1 MQGEPDFNET
11 GKLPILFSSAEC
23 SADTRRVHS
32 NLSALL
38 AVFEDFG
45 SFSCL
50 GDLNRSG
57 TTIALAFYIENFI
70 GAVS

>member
-1 MQGEPDFNET
+1 MKRGNCRFCSL
-11 GKLPILFSSAEC
+11 LPNGRQIHPAW
-23 SADTRRVHS
+23 HS
-32 NLSALL
+32 TLSALL
-38 AVFEDFG
+38 AIFEDFS

-50 GDLNRSG
+50 GELNRSG